1 MIHDLYRKTIRMLLA
16 VFQYARRR
24 YWAIARPNVLGAHA
38 IALTPSGKVILVW
51 MSYAKGWH
59 LPGGG
64 RKPGESAEHNVLR
77 ELREEIGMTAHGP
90 PELALE
96 LEEFHDSRRDRAS
109 VYIVRDVVYRPK
121 RWSIEIEHVI
131 ERALDDLPPD
141 LSSRARRWIA
151 QAGLATANPNGI
163 SNMAGDPLAKV
174 VAEEGLEPPTP
185 GL

>member
-16 VFQYARRR
+16 VFQYGRRR
-24 YWAIARPNVLGAHA
+24 YWAIARPNILGAHA
-38 IALTPSGKVILVW
+38 IALTPSNKIVLIW
-51 MSYAKGWH
+51 MSYARGWH

-64 RKPGESAEHNVLR
+64 RKSGESAEQNVLR
-77 ELREEIGMTAHGP
+77 ELREEIGMTAHDA
-90 PELALE
+90 PELVID
-96 LEEFHDSRRDRAS
+96 LEEFHDFRRDRAS
-109 VYIVRDVVYRPK
+109 IYIVRNVAYRPK

-131 ERALDDLPPD
+131 ERALDDLPGN